1 MLEVPGEQVQSFDSN
16 PGLSGIQTH
25 VLSTT
30 LCWVSV
36 ISELMNGLRFSSLED
51 FWVRATRVV
60 ICTKSVPTW
69 ASLPDL
75 GFFDLREERLYRIP
89 WNCTQKLCVGAW
101 RFVLARMS
109 LAFIRFSKGSMTQ
122 KRLITTA
129 LSIIWSDSLLSQMR
143 KWTSWILFSTSSFCC
158 LFWSYNSTTY
168 AVLLQAASATSLV
181 LWKHPSEAKWQD
193 EWPALHFS

>member
-1 MLEVPGEQVQSFDSN
+1 
-16 PGLSGIQTH
+16 
-25 VLSTT
+25 
-30 LCWVSV
+30 
-36 ISELMNGLRFSSLED
+36 MNGLRFSSLED

-69 ASLPDL
+69 ASPPAL
-75 GFFDLREERLYRIP
+75 GFFDLREEGLYRIP
-89 WNCTQKLCVGAW
+89 WNCTQKLCVGSW
-101 RFVLARMS
+101 RFVLARVS
-109 LAFIRFSKGSMTQ
+109 LASSGSQ
-122 KRLITTA
+122 RDLWLKKWLITTA

-168 AVLLQAASATSLV
+168 AVLLQVASATSLE

-193 EWPALHFS
+193 ERPALPFSQRNGESLRKRGLALCPKYHEQWVFFTWIKATWKG